1 MFSPGVQ
8 GGKWRRD
15 KFQISQRFHTRMEGV
30 EIRHVRVFRVWY
42 PWDPF
47 DDNPEE
53 WTIKM
58 LKTHNC
64 GELRRSETGQTVT
77 LAGWLHKK
85 RDHGGLIFIDLRD
98 RSGLAQVTVDPV
110 VAEAYANAEKAR
122 GEYVL
127 QVSGMVRM
135 RPEGTANPNLAS
147 GEVEILA
154 QSIVILNPS
163 KLVPMPLDD
172 DGCKTDESLRL
183 KYRYLDLRRARM
195 QKNIILRHRT
205 IKFIRDYLDQQGF
218 LEIETPM
225 MIKSTPEGARDY
237 VVPSRV
243 HAGKFFAL
251 PQSPQQLKQ
260 LLMVAGF
267 EKYFQ
272 IARCMRDED
281 LRGDRQPEFTQL
293 DLEMSFVER
302 DDVLAVVE
310 GLVTALIPA
319 VVPHKRIFSP
329 FPKLSYAE
337 AMERFGID
345 KPDLRFGVEL
355 VDITAALSQSEFKVF
370 ADAIASGGVIK
381 AIIAPGCGGYSRKDF
396 DVLTEMVK
404 PAGAKGLATLAWT
417 SEGIK
422 GNIAKFVKEGEAAEI
437 ARLAHAKEGDL
448 ACIVADRPAVA
459 NKALGLLRLEFR
471 DRLKLAPPDLLA
483 FAWVVDFPMF
493 EWDEEEKRW
502 SFAHHPFTM
511 PKEEHLDKLESDPGS
526 VMSNAY
532 DLVCN
537 GYELSSGSIRIHK
550 REVQSRIFRSLGY
563 SDEEAYRR
571 FGHMLEAFE
580 YGAPPHGGMAPG
592 IDRLVMLLADEPDIR
607 EVISFPKTASGS
619 DLMFDAPSE
628 LEPRHLRELH
638 LMIVE

>member
-1 MFSPGVQ
+1 
-8 GGKWRRD
+8 
-15 KFQISQRFHTRMEGV
+15 
-30 EIRHVRVFRVWY
+30 
-42 PWDPF
+42 
-47 DDNPEE
+47 
-53 WTIKM
+53 M

-64 GELRRSETGQTVT
+64 GELRLSHAGKSVS
-77 LAGWLHKK
+77 LAGWLHKR

-98 RSGLAQVTVDPV
+98 RSGLVQVTVDPSV
-110 VAEAYANAEKAR
+110 GDAYSVAEKVR

-127 QVSGMVRM
+127 RVVGRVRP
-135 RPEGTANPNLAS
+135 RPEGTANPNLTS
-147 GEVEILA
+147 GEIEVLA
-154 QSIVILNPS
+154 QLIEILNPA
-163 KLVPMPLDD
+163 KQLPLPVDD
-172 DGCKTDESLRL
+172 DGYKTDESLRL

-195 QKNIILRHRT
+195 QKNIILRHKT
-205 IKFIRDYLDQQGF
+205 IKFIRDYLDKQGF

-243 HAGKFFAL
+243 WPGKFFAL

-260 LLMVAGF
+260 LLMVGSF

-302 DDVLAVVE
+302 EDVLAVVE
-310 GLVTALIPA
+310 GLITDLVPA
-319 VVPHKRIFSP
+319 VTPHKRIYSP

-337 AMERFGID
+337 AMDRFGTD
-345 KPDLRFGVEL
+345 KPDLRFGMEL
-355 VDITAALSQSEFKVF
+355 VNLSDALKSSEFKVF
-370 ADAIASGGVIK
+370 AETIRSGGVIK
-381 AIIAPGCGGYSRKDF
+381 GILATGCASYSRKDL
-396 DVLTEMVK
+396 DMLPELVI
-404 PAGAKGLATLAWT
+404 PAGAQGLATLAWT
-417 SEGIK
+417 SEGLK
-422 GNIAKFVKEGEAAEI
+422 GSAAKFVKPNEADEI
-437 ARLAHAKEGDL
+437 ARLMNAKEGDL
-448 ACIVADRPAVA
+448 ACIVAAKPATT

-471 DRLKLAPPDLLA
+471 DRLKLAPQDLLA

-502 SFAHHPFTM
+502 GFAHHPFTM
-511 PKEEHLDKLESDPGS
+511 PREEHLDKLESDPAS

-537 GYELSSGSIRIHK
+537 GYELSSGSIRIH
-550 REVQSRIFRSLGY
+550 RRDVQARIFKCLGY
-563 SDEEAYRR
+563 SEEEAYRR

-592 IDRLVMLLADEPDIR
+592 IDRLVMLLADEPNIR
-607 EVISFPKTASGS
+607 EVMAFPKTASAS

-628 LEPRHLRELH
+628 LEPKHLKELH
-638 LMIVE
+638 LKIVD